1 MASQDRAGLAFD
13 DERIPNIAPKTMKER
28 PFMKTYAYLI
38 IVLVGLICFTPP
50 AISQDTIQ
58 TLTDAKNNVNIA
70 IIKLGAMIELNNQR
84 ILQLN
89 RDASQFDEQMQKLIT
104 QQAKL
109 NGQIAKAKQ
118 PKVQEPPDNKNP

>member
-1 MASQDRAGLAFD
+1 
-13 DERIPNIAPKTMKER
+13 
-28 PFMKTYAYLI
+28 MKTYAYLI

-50 AISQDTIQ
+50 AISQDTTQ
-58 TLTDAKNNVNIA
+58 ALTDAKNNVNIA

-118 PKVQEPPDNKNP
+118 PEAPDNKNP

>member
-1 MASQDRAGLAFD
+1 MASQNRAGLAFG

-50 AISQDTIQ
+50 AISQDQ

-118 PKVQEPPDNKNP
+118 PKVQDPPDNKNP